1 MSFNPLIRIVLLLF
15 ITITSVFFI
24 VEQARADL
32 GNQSTTTLITSG
44 DWFYHWGDLS
54 KDMGTGQWDFD
65 KSDWWRTNSP
75 EQIPGR
81 GTEKIV
87 WLKVTLPAGDWR
99 DPYLFINSVDL
110 TLQVFHKS
118 QQIYQFG
125 NIDAKGNS
133 QFEGWPWHIIRLPD
147 DYAQQSLYFR
157 VFSNYPQ
164 IGFSGEV
171 IVGEHFDLINI
182 VYSQGLTGLFFI
194 VTVLL
199 VGIIS
204 TIMGTIKKDRVAAIA
219 TGLLSFNLA
228 LMMFAENALSQVVW
242 YDPLF
247 WRYVAAFSYFLIPAF
262 LAIIIPA
269 WLKSGRSFTSQCVL
283 FITLGFSTIVALLS
297 TFSEFSFINAYPWF
311 DILFILLVLSLMFSF
326 FKQVKHQRILG
337 VLMAFG
343 ILTLFCSLVLD
354 MMSAH
359 GFINW
364 IGRTG
369 QFGLVLF
376 TLTSLAIYLVQDWKQ
391 QISLEMLT
399 ERLESKVDERTAELQ
414 DSQEKLE
421 RMAHEDFLTLLLNRR
436 SFSDQAIAEISN
448 AIRFLRPISLLL
460 FDIDHFKK
468 VNDNYGHS
476 AGDLVLKAIADS
488 IRNSC
493 REGDL
498 ICRYGGEEFVVLLH
512 ATDSSQAH
520 ILTKRLRQAISETAV
535 TSDNKTIR
543 ITASFG
549 LVCWKATNPTEENPE
564 KLLDQLL
571 AAADKAMYQVK
582 MSGRDSIKVTNISG
596 QPLADKELT
605 STA

>member
-1 MSFNPLIRIVLLLF
+1 LSFNPLIRIVLLLF

-54 KDMGTGQWDFD
+54 KDMGTGQWDFY

-242 YDPLF
+242 YDPLSLPLVIF
-247 WRYVAAFSYFLIPAF
+247 LFQPFLPLLFRLGLKVAGHSQANAYFL
-262 LAIIIPA
+262 
-269 WLKSGRSFTSQCVL
+269 
-283 FITLGFSTIVALLS
+283 LLS
-297 TFSEFSFINAYPWF
+297 GFPPS
-311 DILFILLVLSLMFSF
+311 LL
-326 FKQVKHQRILG
+326 
-337 VLMAFG
+337 
-343 ILTLFCSLVLD
+343 C
-354 MMSAH
+354 
-359 GFINW
+359 
-364 IGRTG
+364 
-369 QFGLVLF
+369 
-376 TLTSLAIYLVQDWKQ
+376 
-391 QISLEMLT
+391 
-399 ERLESKVDERTAELQ
+399 
-414 DSQEKLE
+414 
-421 RMAHEDFLTLLLNRR
+421 
-436 SFSDQAIAEISN
+436 
-448 AIRFLRPISLLL
+448 SLLL
-460 FDIDHFKK
+460 A
-468 VNDNYGHS
+468 N
-476 AGDLVLKAIADS
+476 LVLLMLTP
-488 IRNSC
+488 
-493 REGDL
+493 GL
-498 ICRYGGEEFVVLLH
+498 IFFL
-512 ATDSSQAH
+512 
-520 ILTKRLRQAISETAV
+520 
-535 TSDNKTIR
+535 
-543 ITASFG
+543 F
-549 LVCWKATNPTEENPE
+549 CWYC
-564 KLLDQLL
+564 L
-571 AAADKAMYQVK
+571 
-582 MSGRDSIKVTNISG
+582 
-596 QPLADKELT
+596 
-605 STA
+605 